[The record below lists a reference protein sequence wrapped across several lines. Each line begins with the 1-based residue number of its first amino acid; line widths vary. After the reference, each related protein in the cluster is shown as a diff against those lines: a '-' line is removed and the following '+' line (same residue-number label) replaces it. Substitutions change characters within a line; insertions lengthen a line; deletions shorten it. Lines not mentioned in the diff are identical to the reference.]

1 MSAPTELAW
10 IVPVVFPFLIGLLVG
25 VIVKE
30 SVKLIFPITALI
42 ILLVAAGYL
51 SLAFVDIF
59 DKAMEYLPSI
69 IRAGRGSIDVL
80 PYSTTAFIVGLVLGL
95 WRG

>member
-1 MSAPTELAW
+1 MSTPTELAW
-10 IVPVVFPFLIGLLVG
+10 IVPVLFPFLIRVLVG
-25 VIVKE
+25 VIVKA
-30 SVKLIFPITALI
+30 SVKLLFPVTALI

-59 DKAMEYLPSI
+59 DIAMEYLPQI
-69 IRAGRGSIDVL
+69 IRTGRGTIDVL
-80 PYSTTAFIVGLVLGL
+80 PYSTTAFIIGLALGL